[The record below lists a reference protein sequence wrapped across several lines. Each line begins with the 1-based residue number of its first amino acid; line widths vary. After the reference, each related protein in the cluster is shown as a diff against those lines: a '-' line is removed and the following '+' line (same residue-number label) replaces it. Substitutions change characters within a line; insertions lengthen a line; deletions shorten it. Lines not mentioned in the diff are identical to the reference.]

1 MAQTAN
7 CESEAE
13 DAIALLNTR
22 NGNYSAAC
30 ALDFI
35 NPPWNHVSGRASLH
49 PAGMYD
55 DFATRDFNGDVLGS
69 HLYPYF
75 SSRTS
80 RKAMLAREAVPV
92 QSCWNGVGMI
102 AIANKSPPDLSLR
115 RQLT

>member
-7 CESEAE
+7 CQSEAE

-22 NGNYSAAC
+22 NGNYAAAC

-55 DFATRDFNGDVLGS
+55 DFATRDSNGDVLGS

-75 SSRTS
+75 SSRRS
-80 RKAMLAREAVPV
+80 KKAMLAREAIPV
-92 QSCWNGVGMI
+92 QSCWNGVGMM
-102 AIANKSPPDLSLR
+102 PC
-115 RQLT
+115 